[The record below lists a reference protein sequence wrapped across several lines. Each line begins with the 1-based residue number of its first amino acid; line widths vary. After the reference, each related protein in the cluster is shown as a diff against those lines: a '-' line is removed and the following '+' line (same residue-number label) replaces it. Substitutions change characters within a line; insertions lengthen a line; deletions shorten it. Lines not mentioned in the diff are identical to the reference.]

1 MGTWD
6 WDIIAITK
14 TWLREGQDWQ
24 LNVPGYRCYR
34 KDRTG
39 GKKGGGV
46 AILVWDN
53 ITAVLRGDI
62 SEGSPTVS
70 IWVELRNRKGRSL

>member
-1 MGTWD
+1 MNSGVLIGTWD
-6 WDIIAITK
+6 WDIIAITE

-24 LNVPGYRCYR
+24 INVPEYRCYR

-39 GKKGGGV
+39 DKRDGGV
-46 AILVWDN
+46 ALLIREN

-62 SEGSPTVS
+62 SEGSTTES
-70 IWVELRNRKGRSL
+70 IRGKSL